1 MTNKKAPE
9 NTTRKVLENPDS
21 FLVEVLTV
29 GRSEAILNQ
38 EAEGQGSFVGSDT
51 LPAKISSYGDFDE
64 KKILKDAGVEFL
76 GMVEGDKL
84 FQYVKLPP
92 GWQKVATDHSMW
104 SNLVDDKGRI
114 RARIFYKAA
123 CYDRDARLSL
133 TTRFGIQYEYDR
145 EDTEHVA
152 IASVTDCGKVIYT
165 TAPIPLPEDDRKRF
179 ESSDK
184 AKEAAKAWLD
194 SNYPN
199 WKNPGLYWD

>member
-1 MTNKKAPE
+1 MENGKTPE
-9 NTTRKVLENPDS
+9 NTIRKVLRDPGS
-21 FLVEVLTV
+21 FFTEVLAV
-29 GRSEAILNQ
+29 GSSNAILNQ
-38 EAEGQGSFVGSDT
+38 EAQGQGSFVGSDT
-51 LPAKISSYGDFDE
+51 LPVKISSYGDFDE
-64 KKILKDAGVEFL
+64 KKILEDAGMEFL

-84 FQYVKLPP
+84 FQYVRLPL

-123 CYDRDARLSL
+123 FYDRDARLSL

-152 IASVTDCGKVIYT
+152 IASVTDCGKVIHA

-194 SNYPN
+194 SSYPN
-199 WKNPGLYWD
+199 WKNPGLYWV